1 MKFNIAISGLI
12 HMDSLF
18 YINIKTFS
26 GLDEIEFGL
35 FKVIVFGS
43 TLYSVKISQ
52 IDRLSFKKIH
62 SKSSVVHHGQFGL
75 YCDRFGLHV
84 TKTVY
89 LINRMIA

>member
-1 MKFNIAISGLI
+1 
-12 HMDSLF
+12 MDSSF

-75 YCDRFGLHV
+75 YCDRFGLLLM
-84 TKTVY
+84 KKIRQ
-89 LINRMIA
+89 INRIIA